1 VTLFDG
7 GFQRSELFLGLFQVL
22 LIDELQPFS
31 FVYAMLIEEGNEEA
45 AECET
50 CDRCP

>member
-1 VTLFDG
+1 MVVSKEVSF
-7 GFQRSELFLGLFQVL
+7 SWALFQVL